1 MKALI
6 VEDELLARNNLRNI
20 IMKQFDDIEIV
31 GMLSSVK
38 GTIEWLLDPEHRTD
52 IILLDVE
59 LSDGMCF
66 DFFEQ
71 VQTRA
76 KIIVTTAYD
85 NYAIQAFKI
94 SSIDYLLKPIDPDE
108 LRTAIARCR
117 KQLEGEAPTLNA
129 ECLRKAL
136 TGGNRPVYKSRFV
149 IRLGDRIVLLKVDD
163 VAYFHAEDKS
173 TYAVTFDGKR
183 YILDMTLDAAQES
196 VDPHRFFRVSRSQI
210 VSVNAIENISKHL
223 NNRLKINI
231 HPKPDFEIFVSR
243 FRIPDFLEW
252 LEGK

>member
-31 GMLSSVK
+31 GMLSSVRE
-38 GTIEWLLDPEHRTD
+38 TIEWLTNPDHLAD
-52 IILLDVE
+52 IIFLDVE

-66 DFFEQ
+66 DIFEQ
-71 VQTRA
+71 VQTHT

-85 NYAIQAFKI
+85 SYAIRAFRI
-94 SSIDYLLKPIDPDE
+94 NSIDYLLKPIDPDD
-108 LRTAIARCR
+108 LREAVARCR
-117 KQLEGEAPTLNA
+117 KTHA
-129 ECLRKAL
+129 ESPAMDVEELRKAL
-136 TGGNRPVYKSRFV
+136 TGDSRPAYRSRFV
-149 IRLGDRIVLLKVDD
+149 IRLGDRIILLKVDEI
-163 VAYFHAEDKS
+163 AYFYAEDKS

-183 YILDMTLDAAQES
+183 FILDTTLDAAQEA

-210 VSVNAIENISKHL
+210 VSINAIETISKHL

-231 HPKPDFEIFVSR
+231 QPKPDFEIFVSR
-243 FRIPDFLEW
+243 FRIPDFLAW

>member
-52 IILLDVE
+52 LIFLDVE

-66 DFFEQ
+66 DIFEQ

-85 NYAIQAFKI
+85 SYALQAFKI
-94 SSIDYLLKPIDPDE
+94 NSIDYLLKPIDPNE
-108 LRTAIARCR
+108 LRTAVDRCR
-117 KQLEGEAPTLNA
+117 ARGA
-129 ECLRKAL
+129 ESPAIDVEELRKAL
-136 TGGNRPVYKSRFV
+136 TGDSRPACKSRFV
-149 IRLGDRIVLLKVDD
+149 IRQGDRIVLLKVDD
-163 VAYFHAEDKS
+163 IAYFHAEDKS

-210 VSVNAIENISKHL
+210 VSINAIETISKHL

-231 HPKPDFEIFVSR
+231 QPKPDFEIFVSR